1 MFELHNSEN
10 EIEANRILNT
20 GNEMFKY
27 LLEFHKNQRDK
38 FWLKNGI
45 TRSKEELQAICDVMD
60 SVRTGQSAE
69 AFNFGAMIVEILLM
83 IEPTCLQ
90 PEEYTSPYPFTI
102 VNGCVLFT

>member
-1 MFELHNSEN
+1 MFEIHDLESEK
-10 EIEANRILNT
+10 EANRILNT

-27 LLEFHKNQRDK
+27 LLQFHKDQRDK

-69 AFNFGAMIVEILLM
+69 AFNFGAMILQILLT
-83 IEPTCLQ
+83 IDPTCLQ
-90 PEEYTSPYPFTI
+90 PEEYTSPYEFTI
-102 VNGCVLFT
+102 VNGCVKFT

>member
-1 MFELHNSEN
+1 MFDIHNLESEN
-10 EIEANRILNT
+10 EANRILRT

-27 LLEFHKNQRDK
+27 LLDFHKEQKNS
-38 FWLKNGI
+38 FWLNNGI
-45 TRSKEELQAICDVMD
+45 SRSKEELQAICNVMD

-69 AFNFGAMIVEILLM
+69 AFNFGAMILSILLT
-83 IEPTCLQ
+83 IDPACLQ